1 METTEN
7 PSLIRVDMKG
17 TGVAQEMRS
26 TWGNPA
32 SGSKMRKDILH
43 TGFLSTFLIFCGQ
56 HLSEGMLKEAAS

>member
-1 METTEN
+1 
-7 PSLIRVDMKG
+7 MKG

-32 SGSKMRKDILH
+32 SGSKMHKDILH